1 MARYD
6 LLLYEDRDGKTLK
19 SNLKYIT
26 APMLYIF
33 CLYDTWLFWG
43 KKSAIKRKIFSKW
56 QIKAKNHTV

>member
-6 LLLYEDRDGKTLK
+6 LLLYKERDGKTQK

-33 CLYDTWLFWG
+33 CLYDTWLFGG
-43 KKSAIKRKIFSKW
+43 KKVPLREKYFLSDK
-56 QIKAKNHTV
+56 